1 MLICESH
8 RARVGRELAPACKIE
23 LRGDGVLS
31 TFTCPCPAARNCPKF
46 AAEQLLQGR
55 RYGPPSSSFH
65 HVTNYDP
72 HHHSPQ
78 AGWAGRQPGPTL

>member
-8 RARVGRELAPACKIE
+8 RAWVGRELAPAFSLE
-23 LRGDGVLS
+23 LRDGGVLS
-31 TFTCPCPAARNCPKF
+31 TFTCASPAARNCQKF
-46 AAEQLLQGR
+46 ATEQLLQGR

-72 HHHSPQ
+72 HCRSPP
-78 AGWAGRQPGPTL
+78 A